1 MAIVAR
7 GLGQPEDGAL
17 VAGGLGRSTGG
28 GGATPGPM
36 VAALVGTGTLTGE
49 LTATGSIVGGSPGG
63 ALPPGYFQWPS
74 QRPQR
79 PQTKP
84 RQMVATLGG
93 IGTLTGDLGFTV
105 DFDAELEQLL
115 LVGAL

>member
-17 VAGGLGRSTGG
+17 VVGGLGTVTVGPNAMSATLTGTSTLTATLTAGDVEPPVVG
-28 GGATPGPM
+28 GGAPGGARVRFVQLPP
-36 VAALVGTGTLTGE
+36 LVNQPRSISATLTGSGE
-49 LTATGSIVGGSPGG
+49 LTAH
-63 ALPPGYFQWPS
+63 L
-74 QRPQR
+74 
-79 PQTKP
+79 
-84 RQMVATLGG
+84 
-93 IGTLTGDLGFTV
+93 DFTV